1 MGGALAAAA
10 AKSIG
15 GKQIF
20 LSDFIEEKAQELA
33 GKSFEE
39 LNDAER
45 QQVVDETSVEQG
57 VSSDYVL
64 ETSKTTITTVA
75 TKSYGIRAKKD
86 GVPVVRNLVA
96 RQTPTPTVGSQIFFT
111 EDADA
116 DYIELRVFSNNSTEA
131 DAPLEESAEIGTAKL
146 ELPPGLPARS
156 KVRVDFE
163 LSQEGRLEMTAVGET
178 TNTLVRATFQADVG
192 MSEEEIAA
200 AKERS
205 RDLIVE

>member
-1 MGGALAAAA
+1 L
-10 AKSIG
+10 
-15 GKQIF
+15 
-20 LSDFIEEKAQELA
+20 DDDELR
-33 GKSFEE
+33 
-39 LNDAER
+39 L
-45 QQVVDETSVEQG
+45 VIDETSVEQG

-75 TKSYGIRAKKD
+75 TKSYGVRAKKD
-86 GVPVVRNLVA
+86 GVPVVRNLIV

-116 DYIELRVFSNNSTEA
+116 DYVELRVFSNNSSES
-131 DAPLEESAEIGTAKL
+131 DATLEESVEIGTAKL
-146 ELPPGLPARS
+146 DLPTGLPARS
-156 KVRVDFE
+156 KVRIDFN
-163 LSQEGRLEMTAVGET
+163 LSPEGRLEMTAVEEA
-178 TNTLVRATFQADVG
+178 TNTQVNATFQADVG